1 VTKEATRSI
10 GTQLRIGLN
19 GIGNLSSISSP
30 SMTTEEIDVTT
41 LDSEGGFREFI
52 AGFSDPGEVSISGF
66 FVPGNPGQAALMT
79 AFLAKTIEEFEIIYP
94 AKLGVSWAFDAYVSA
109 FQVTS
114 ETENAIEF
122 EATLRVT
129 GYSAPVTTPSAG
141 LSALVVT
148 GTGGSLSPAFANG
161 VHYYT
166 FDGVTAASVTVTATA
181 ANHHLSLYVDGAK
194 FADLES
200 GVPSSAIALTKDVGK
215 KLTILAREAG
225 KATVMYEIVAVK
237 TA

>member
-1 VTKEATRSI
+1 VTKAATRSI

-19 GIGNLSSISSP
+19 GISDLSSISSP

-41 LDSEGGFREFI
+41 LDSQGGFREFI

-79 AFLAKTIEEFEIIYP
+79 AFMNKTIEEFEILYP
-94 AKLGVSWAFDAYVSA
+94 PELGVSWAFDAYVSA

-114 ETENAIEF
+114 ETESAIGF

-129 GYSAPVTTPSAG
+129 GYSAPAMSPSAG

-148 GTGGSLSPAFANG
+148 GTGGSLSPSFSNG
-161 VHYYT
+161 VYYYT
-166 FDGVTAASVTVTATA
+166 FDGVTATSITVTATA

-194 FADLES
+194 HEELES
-200 GVPSSAIALTKDVGK
+200 GVASSAITLTKDVGK